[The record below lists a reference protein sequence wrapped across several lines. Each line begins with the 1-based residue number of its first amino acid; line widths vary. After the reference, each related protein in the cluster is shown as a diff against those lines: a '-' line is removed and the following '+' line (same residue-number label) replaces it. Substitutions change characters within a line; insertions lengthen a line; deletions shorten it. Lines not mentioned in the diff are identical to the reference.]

1 MLMNSDTGANMKIAK
16 DKVVS
21 IHYTLKNDA
30 GSIIDSSEQAEPLVY
45 LHGAQNIIP
54 GLEAA
59 LEGKVADDALD
70 VSIDALDAYGEYKK
84 ELTEVVPSSMFEGVE
99 NIEVGMEFQTE
110 TEQGVQVIRI
120 AAVDGDKVTIDGN
133 HPLAGER
140 LHFDVSVAEVRDA
153 SDEEL
158 EHGHVHSAGCHH

>member
-1 MLMNSDTGANMKIAK
+1 MKIAK

-110 TEQGVQVIRI
+110 TEQGIQVIRI

>member
-1 MLMNSDTGANMKIAK
+1 MQIAK

-21 IHYTLKNDA
+21 IHYTLKNDV
-30 GSIIDSSEQAEPLVY
+30 GSIFDASEVDEPLVY

-54 GLEAA
+54 GLEKA
-59 LEGKVADDALD
+59 LEGKVLDDALE
-70 VSIDALDAYGEYKK
+70 VSIEATDAYGEYNKA
-84 ELTEVVPSSMFEGVE
+84 LTESVPSSMFEGVDS
-99 NIEVGMEFQTE
+99 IEVGMEFQAE
-110 TEQGVQVIRI
+110 TEQGMQTVRI

-140 LHFDVSVAEVRDA
+140 LHFDVCVREVRDA
-153 SDEEL
+153 SADEL

>member
-1 MLMNSDTGANMKIAK
+1 MKVAK
-16 DKVVS
+16 NKVVS

-54 GLEAA
+54 GLENA
-59 LEGKVADDALD
+59 LEGKVADDVLE
-70 VSIDALDAYGEYKK
+70 VSIEAVDAYGEYKK
-84 ELTEVVPSSMFEGVE
+84 ELTEQVSSSMFEGVDK
-99 NIEVGMEFQTE
+99 IEVGMEFQAE

-120 AAVDGDKVTIDGN
+120 AAVDGDDVTIDGN

-140 LHFDVSVAEVRDA
+140 LHFDVSIAEVRDA
-153 SDEEL
+153 SADEL
-158 EHGHVHSAGCHH
+158 EHGHVHSAGCQH

>member
-110 TEQGVQVIRI
+110 TEQGIQVIRI

>member
-1 MLMNSDTGANMKIAK
+1 MQIAK

-30 GSIIDSSEQAEPLVY
+30 GSVIDSSESDEPLVY

-54 GLEAA
+54 GLEKA
-59 LEGKVADDALD
+59 LEGKVLDDALE
-70 VSIDALDAYGEYKK
+70 VSIDAIDAYGEYNKA
-84 ELTEVVPSSMFEGVE
+84 LTETVPSSMFEGVD
-99 NIEVGMEFQTE
+99 NIEVGMEFQAQ
-110 TEQGVQVIRI
+110 TEQGMQVIRI
-120 AAVDGDKVTIDGN
+120 AAVDGDDVTIDGN

-140 LHFDVSVAEVRDA
+140 LHFDVAVSEVRDA
-153 SDEEL
+153 SADEL